1 MLQGHLVL
9 SNVSLIKAYCSA
21 MHFAPTAHK
30 LGSLC
35 YRDWQAYKLGHLSQL
50 LCCRLQKVLH
60 LRGQLGY
67 NAVEQESQNDQPLER
82 RF

>member
-35 YRDWQAYKLGHLSQL
+35 YSPQTQTGKFVLQGLASIQTGTFKSIVL
-50 LCCRLQKVLH
+50 LQVAKSL
-60 LRGQLGY
+60 
-67 NAVEQESQNDQPLER
+67 AFER
-82 RF
+82 SIRI